1 MSEQAAALG
10 WRGYLP
16 VGVRPY
22 SEAAPLAAL
31 FLGISSALPLTMIAA
46 TLTTRLAQAGIEKS
60 TVTAFALTFLAYN
73 FKWLWAPIIDVVKLP
88 LIGRVGQRLSWLIV
102 TAALAMAAII
112 YLGSLDP
119 AKDIAAVAVAAI
131 MVGIAGA
138 TFDVV
143 IDAYRIELL
152 EPEQLGV
159 GSGMSQYGWRIGAA
173 TAGAVALVVAA
184 RTNWSV
190 AYYICSLFALFAVI
204 VGLIMREPSRRQEPM
219 ALKGPLEAAKA
230 YVSPL
235 VEFFK
240 RSGALLVLL
249 FVLVHKI
256 GDTLANLT
264 FRLLFEDLGFTN
276 DEIAFYDVSLG
287 FVAFLIGIFIG
298 GMVYSRLGMKKAVM
312 LSLILMAVSNLSFA
326 ALAAAG
332 HSNWGMAGAIGFENF
347 ASGVGGVAVVAY
359 LSALCNLQFTGTQF
373 ALLSAAA
380 SILGRFLTGTTAGS
394 LIEWMGYVN
403 FYLLTTVAALP
414 GVIMFWLMIRYGLV
428 DRSLGTAGSVHSDE
442 TEAGTPG

>member
-1 MSEQAAALG
+1 MRVSEQTANLG
-10 WRGYLP
+10 WRAWLP
-16 VGVRPY
+16 AGVRPY

-88 LIGRVGQRLSWLIV
+88 IIGRVGQRLSWLIL

-119 AKDIAAVAVAAI
+119 ADDIAAVAVAAI

-184 RTNWSV
+184 RTNWSI
-190 AYYICSLFALFAVI
+190 AYYVCSLFALFAVI

-235 VEFFK
+235 MEFFK
-240 RSGALLVLL
+240 RSGALIVLL

-287 FVAFLIGIFIG
+287 FFAFLIGIFVG

-312 LSLILMAVSNLSFA
+312 LSLVLMAISNLSFA
-326 ALAAAG
+326 GLAAAG

-347 ASGVGGVAVVAY
+347 SSGVGGVAVVAY

-394 LIEWMGYVN
+394 LIEGMGYIN
-403 FYLLTTVAALP
+403 FYLLTTLAALP
-414 GVIMFWLMIRYGLV
+414 GVIMFWLMIRSGLV
-428 DRSLGTAGSVHSDE
+428 DRSLGTAGSVHADDKD
-442 TEAGTPG
+442 